1 MTKQHED
8 RTDFYSGRYARF
20 GSELAAEL
28 RREVYG
34 TDNGQMN
41 WRTAAEEAEIAKF
54 LCVGQT
60 SRVLDVACGSGGPSL
75 ALVERIRCQLTGVD
89 LADPGIAYA
98 QSQASA
104 RGLAEQATFAIMDC
118 GAPLPFE
125 DSSFDAVLCI
135 DAIVHFRDRFGTL
148 RDWARLLRNGGR
160 VVFTDAAVITG
171 AVSKS
176 ELDFRTET
184 GFFLFVP
191 PGINEEAIR
200 NSGLALVRCEDRTAA
215 VAELA
220 DRWHAARVR
229 YAAALEREEG
239 AEAFER
245 GQRYCVATAE
255 LARSRRLPRFLYVA
269 EKPTQS

>member
-1 MTKQHED
+1 MTKQHEG
-8 RTDFYSGRYARF
+8 RTDSYSVRYARF

-41 WRTAAEEAEIAKF
+41 WRTAAEETEIAEF
-54 LCVGQT
+54 LRVGQA

-75 ALVERIRCQLTGVD
+75 ALVERTRCRLTGVD
-89 LADPGIAYA
+89 LEDAGIAYA
-98 QSQASA
+98 QSQAAA
-104 RGLAEQATFAIMDC
+104 RELADQASFAVLDC

-148 RDWARLLRNGGR
+148 RDWARLLRIGGR
-160 VVFTDAAVITG
+160 VVFTDVAVITG

-176 ELDFRTET
+176 ELDTRTVS
-184 GFFLFVP
+184 GFVLLVP
-191 PGINEEAIR
+191 PGVNEEAIR
-200 NSGLALVRCEDRTAA
+200 DAGLILVRSEDRTAA

-229 YAAALEREEG
+229 HAAALEREKGPEV
-239 AEAFER
+239 FQQR
-245 GQRYCVATAE
+245 QRYYAIAAE
-255 LARSRRLPRFLYVA
+255 LARSRRLSRFLYVA
-269 EKPTQS
+269 EKPTRS